1 MRQQILKR
9 GFTLI
14 ELLVVVAIIAILA
27 ALLLPAL
34 SRAREKARA
43 AICMNNLKQLGLGF
57 MLYGQDYG
65 DYFPKPWDGVYTWCT
80 HIAHYLEASGK
91 PFDCPSNLNDS
102 REYYTDYLGLPKSRR
117 LIVRNYMV
125 NRYMCEDDYN
135 NRYKIS
141 RVKNPSQ
148 KILILEGTFYQGSWV
163 DKDTRWKPYHSRGEN
178 ILFVDGHVAWMLH
191 DNIPYLPPGCY
202 YYWMAMY

>member
-1 MRQQILKR
+1 MFMQNHRK

-14 ELLVVVAIIAILA
+14 ELLVVIAIIAILA

-57 MLYGQDYG
+57 MLYAQDYN

-80 HIAHYLEASGK
+80 HIAHYLEASAK
-91 PFDCPSNLNDS
+91 PFDCPSNRNDS
-102 REYYTDYLGLPKSRR
+102 LEYYTDYVGMPKSRR

-125 NRYMCEDDYN
+125 NRYMCEDDYG

-148 KILILEGTFYQGSWV
+148 KILVLDGTTYQGCWV
-163 DKDTRWKPYHSRGEN
+163 DKDTRWKPFHSEGEN
-178 ILFVDGHVAWMLH
+178 VLFVDGHVSWWKH
-191 DNIPYLPPGCY
+191 DAIPYLTPGCY
-202 YYWMAMY
+202 YYWHVSW